1 MPDLRLAGVV
11 AGYGS
16 VPVLHG
22 VDVEVGDGEAA
33 VILGANGAGKTT
45 VLQTVAGFLRP
56 RQGTVTF
63 DGQELGGLR
72 PEQIVRLGVGV
83 VPPAPG
89 VFRDLSIVDN
99 LRVGGFALGR
109 DRKRVERRLEE
120 LLADMPD
127 FARRL
132 GQAAGRLSGGEQRL
146 LAITRALMGEPRLL
160 LVDEASM
167 GLSPATFSSVLRM
180 LDRVRREGVTLCL
193 VEQNQAALDIAD
205 RAYVIAKG
213 RVVHAARGDELASV
227 RAAATDAY
235 LGAGA
240 GQMRGG

>member
-1 MPDLRLAGVV
+1 MPELLLSGVV
-11 AGYGS
+11 AGYGT

-22 VDVEVGDGEAA
+22 VDVEVAEGEVA
-33 VILGANGAGKTT
+33 VILGANGAGKST

-56 RQGTVTF
+56 WKGSITL
-63 DGQELGGLR
+63 DGKELGRLR
-72 PEQIVRLGVGV
+72 PEHVVRLGVGV

-109 DRKRVERRLEE
+109 DRRRVERRVEE
-120 LLADMPD
+120 ILADLPQ
-127 FARRL
+127 FAGRL
-132 GQAAGRLSGGEQRL
+132 GQLAGRLSGGEQRL
-146 LAITRALMGEPRLL
+146 LAVARALMGAPRLL

-167 GLSPATFSSVLRM
+167 GLSPAMFTGVLRM

-213 RVVHAARGDELASV
+213 RVVHRAEGRAALASV
-227 RAAATDAY
+227 RAAATEAY
-235 LGAGA
+235 LGGH
-240 GQMRGG
+240 R